1 MPSGLAKIA
10 QQQVGEGKTSA
21 LVVMKF
27 LVTVARVSME
37 DCERMA
43 AAFAQHH
50 CDTGQERRCVTC
62 GVGLEPTTL
71 RLTATQL
78 VVHTRCY

>member
-1 MPSGLAKIA
+1 ML
-10 QQQVGEGKTSA
+10 QQQVAEGKTSV

-50 CDTGQERRCVTC
+50 CDTGQERRMRHLWHLASRC
-62 GVGLEPTTL
+62 GAEVDWYLNYARNRSL
-71 RLTATQL
+71 FAFDAA
-78 VVHTRCY
+78 